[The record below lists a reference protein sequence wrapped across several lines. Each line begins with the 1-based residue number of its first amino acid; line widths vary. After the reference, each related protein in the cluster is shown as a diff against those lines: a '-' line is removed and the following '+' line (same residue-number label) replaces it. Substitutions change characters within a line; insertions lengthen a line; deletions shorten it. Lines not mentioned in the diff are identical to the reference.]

1 MASSVS
7 TIKTKTNQFFRDTS
21 TNSVSDNDRLAA
33 ISMSV
38 QQLMTDY
45 GFDQSNLTHELDYF
59 DGIHYYDITTVAPYF
74 LDPVKLSRKVGT
86 TSYLQDKYF
95 SRKEP
100 REIEVEIDAC
110 ETTRSFA
117 IEHKDGKTYL
127 IVNFVPQ
134 YSKSAIDITSGTWS
148 SDTTN
153 GDATNVEIDD
163 NKLYFDIDVSQSGG
177 DAAIINNS
185 TIPSMDLTKDENVSS
200 WLFKLYL
207 PEVGDITSV
216 SLKWGTDS
224 SNYWLN
230 TTTTDYMGNALS
242 DGENQILLDWTSA
255 TKIGTPTVSNI
266 PYLSITISYDNTQGD
281 DEGFWIGE

>member
-1 MASSVS
+1 
-7 TIKTKTNQFFRDTS
+7 
-21 TNSVSDNDRLAA
+21 
-33 ISMSV
+33 
-38 QQLMTDY
+38 
-45 GFDQSNLTHELDYF
+45 
-59 DGIHYYDITTVAPYF
+59 
-74 LDPVKLSRKVGT
+74 
-86 TSYLQDKYF
+86 
-95 SRKEP
+95 
-100 REIEVEIDAC
+100 
-110 ETTRSFA
+110 
-117 IEHKDGKTYL
+117 
-127 IVNFVPQ
+127 
-134 YSKSAIDITSGTWS
+134 
-148 SDTTN
+148 
-153 GDATNVEIDD
+153 VEIDD

-281 DEGFWIGE
+281 DEGFWIGELAIARPEKLELTYNSWKIGRSSTGTALTAFTADTDVPFFSGQFDFFENYVAHKAAAILFKQVGLYNDASFEESEAEKEKYALKKNFPTTRIQRTKSFKVGGVNRTIRRRWLR